1 MGALPY
7 GVHESFHHVDPVPL
21 VPPHIVVQAVIPDAH
36 RSLSCRKLPTS
47 ELGLSVRWGHVIH
60 VICVSPLALPLSS
73 FFLYST
79 ERYVPVHRPPAYWSR
94 DPATSTRF
102 YSFPSLRPGQQH
114 GAVNTSP
121 HTNTADACLA
131 LYPLPGW
138 LSPIFRTHFIIIVEK
153 LLSCPRWM

>member
-73 FFLYST
+73 FFFVQYREVRT
-79 ERYVPVHRPPAYWSR
+79 CPP
-94 DPATSTRF
+94 
-102 YSFPSLRPGQQH
+102 PS
-114 GAVNTSP
+114 
-121 HTNTADACLA
+121 CL
-131 LYPLPGW
+131 LVKGSSDVYPLLLISLPQTWPAARCSEHLTSHEYSRRLPGP
-138 LSPIFRTHFIIIVEK
+138 LPT
-153 LLSCPRWM
+153 PRLAVPNI